1 MENRKDLTSILPFL
15 PLCLR
20 SSSLFWPTPVVE
32 ALKAL
37 SQGPHYSNVNSG
49 QVLFL
54 AISDI
59 RNSLPLPD
67 SSISSSAS
75 DGFALFFDDLIPR
88 NEAAKWFEEVVP
100 KLADLLLRLPSLLET
115 HYEKADGGIVKGVN
129 TGLRLLESQ
138 QPGIV
143 FLSQELVG
151 ALLACSFF
159 CLFPTSDRGAKHLP
173 MINFDHLFA
182 YLYDHYDEKLENKLK
197 CILHYFERIGSLM
210 PPGYVSFERKVLA
223 LEHGTFSF
231 PYPKENFWNQSSI
244 SLCPFK
250 ISNSGFIEDQSSEAI
265 EVDFANKY
273 LGGGALSRG
282 CIQEEIRFM
291 INPELIAGMLFLPC
305 MADNEAIEIVGTE
318 RFSNYTGYAS
328 SFRFNGDHVDK
339 KEIDVLG
346 RLKRRII
353 AIDALSSPGKRQ
365 YRVEC
370 LLREIN
376 KALCGF
382 LDHFKCHQYQKY
394 FQDAS
399 FIGSR
404 HDPNVKGSSGYS
416 EVYHLSLGN
425 PSASSQTIEETLA
438 NQLLRN
444 QEAHYCS
451 PLDYQQDIGVVTGN
465 WGCGAFD
472 GDPQVKAMLQWL
484 AASQALRPFILYY
497 TFDLEA
503 LQMLGQVAQWISSQ
517 GWTVGELWNMLVEY
531 SIQRL
536 RGETGAGFFCWL
548 LPSLKSHDTVLL
560 NNSHNV

>member
-1 MENRKDLTSILPFL
+1 MENREDLTSILPFL

-20 SSSLFWPTPVVE
+20 SSSLCWPLPVIE

-54 AISDI
+54 AISDL
-59 RNSLPLPD
+59 RNSLSLPD
-67 SSISSSAS
+67 SSISSSTS

-88 NEAAKWFEEVVP
+88 DESAKWFEVVVP
-100 KLADLLLRLPSLLET
+100 KLADFLLRLPSLLET

-159 CLFPTSDRGAKHLP
+159 CLYPTSDRGAKHLP
-173 MINFDHLFA
+173 MINIDHLFA

-197 CILHYFERIGSLM
+197 CILHYFERIDSSIRA
-210 PPGYVSFERKVLA
+210 GYVSYERKVLA

-231 PYPKENFWNQSSI
+231 PYPKENFWSQSNI

-291 INPELIAGMLFLPC
+291 INPELIAGMLFLTC

-328 SFRFNGDHVDK
+328 SFRFNGDHVDE
-339 KEIDVLG
+339 KEIDALG
-346 RLKRRII
+346 RRKRRII
-353 AIDALSSPGKRQ
+353 AIDAFSNPGKRQ

-382 LDHFKCHQYQKY
+382 LDHSKCHQYQKF
-394 FQDAS
+394 FQDMES
-399 FIGSR
+399 Q
-404 HDPNVKGSSGYS
+404 HDPNVKGSSRHS
-416 EVYHLSLGN
+416 EVYHSSVGN
-425 PSASSQTIEETLA
+425 CSTSSQTIERALA

-444 QEAHYCS
+444 HEAQCSS
-451 PLDYQQDIGVVTGN
+451 PLDYQQEIGVVTGN
-465 WGCGAFD
+465 WGCGAFG

-503 LQMLGQVAQWISSQ
+503 LQILGQVAQWISSQ
-517 GWTVGELWNMLVEY
+517 GWTVGDLWSMLVEY
-531 SIQRL
+531 SVQRL
-536 RGETGAGFFCWL
+536 RGQTGAGFFSWL
-548 LPSLKSHDTVLL
+548 VPSL
-560 NNSHNV
+560 NSHTA

>member
-1 MENRKDLTSILPFL
+1 MENREDVKSILPFL
-15 PLCLR
+15 PVCLR
-20 SSSLFWPTPVVE
+20 SSSLFWPPLVVE
-32 ALKAL
+32 ALKTL
-37 SQGPHYSNVNSG
+37 SEGPHYSNVNSG
-49 QVLFL
+49 HVLFL

-59 RNSLPLPD
+59 RNSLSLPD

-75 DGFALFFDDLIPR
+75 DGFSLLFDDLIPR
-88 NEAAKWFEEVVP
+88 DEAVKWFEEVVP
-100 KLADLLLRLPSLLET
+100 KMADLLLRLPSLLEA

-143 FLSQELVG
+143 FLSQELVS

-159 CLFPTSDRGAKHLP
+159 CLFPTNDRGAKHLP

-182 YLYDHYDEKLENKLK
+182 YLYDQYDEKFENKLK
-197 CILHYFERIGSLM
+197 CILHYFERIGSLI
-210 PPGYVSFERKVLA
+210 PAGYISFERKVLA
-223 LEHGTFSF
+223 LEHGTFAF
-231 PYPKENFWNQSSI
+231 PYPKENFWSQSSI

-250 ISNSGFIEDQSSEAI
+250 ISNSGLIEDQSSEAI

-291 INPELIAGMLFLPC
+291 INPELIAGILFLPC
-305 MADNEAIEIVGTE
+305 MADNEAIEIVGTK

-328 SFRFNGDHVDK
+328 SFRFNGEHVDK

-346 RLKRRII
+346 RRKSRII

-382 LDHFKCHQYQKY
+382 LDHLKCHQYQKF
-394 FQDAS
+394 FQDM
-399 FIGSR
+399 GSQ
-404 HDPNVKGSSGYS
+404 HDPNVKGSSGHS
-416 EVYHLSLGN
+416 EVYHLSQGN
-425 PSASSQTIEETLA
+425 PSASSQTIEGTLA

-444 QEAHYCS
+444 HEAHYCS
-451 PLDYQQDIGVVTGN
+451 HLDYQQEIGVVTGN
-465 WGCGAFD
+465 WGCGAFG
-472 GDPQVKAMLQWL
+472 GDPQLKAMLQWL
-484 AASQALRPFILYY
+484 AASQALRPFIMYY

-517 GWTVGELWNMLVEY
+517 GWTVGELWDMLMDY
-531 SIQRL
+531 SVQRL
-536 RGETGAGFFCWL
+536 RGETGAGFFSWL
-548 LPSLKSHDTVLL
+548 LPSLNSHDTILL

>member
-1 MENRKDLTSILPFL
+1 MENREDLTSILPFL

-20 SSSLFWPTPVVE
+20 SSSLFWPPPVVE

-49 QVLFL
+49 QVLSL

-59 RNSLPLPD
+59 RNSLSLPEF
-67 SSISSSAS
+67 SISSSAS

-88 NEAAKWFEEVVP
+88 AEAAKWFEQVVP
-100 KLADLLLRLPSLLET
+100 KLAYLLLRLPSLLES

-138 QPGIV
+138 QSGIV
-143 FLSQELVG
+143 FLTQELVG

-159 CLFPTSDRGAKHLP
+159 CLFPTSERGAKHLP
-173 MINFDHLFA
+173 TINFDHLFA

-197 CILHYFERIGSLM
+197 CIVHYFERIASSM
-210 PPGYVSFERKVLA
+210 PGGYMSFERKVLA
-223 LEHGTFSF
+223 LEHGTFCF
-231 PYPKENFWNQSSI
+231 PYPKENFWSQSNI

-250 ISNSGFIEDQSSEAI
+250 ISNSGFIEDQPNEAI

-282 CIQEEIRFM
+282 CVQEEIRFM

-318 RFSNYTGYAS
+318 RFSNYAGYAS
-328 SFRFNGDHVDK
+328 SFRFGGDHVDI

-346 RLKRRII
+346 RRKRRII

-365 YRVEC
+365 YRIEC

-382 LDHFKCHQYQKY
+382 LDHFKCHQYQKL
-394 FQDAS
+394 FQDAG
-399 FIGSR
+399 FLGR
-404 HDPNVKGSSGYS
+404 QHDLSDEESGGHS
-416 EVYHLSLGN
+416 EVYHLYLGN
-425 PSASSQTIEETLA
+425 PSTSSQTIEETLA
-438 NQLLRN
+438 SQLLKN
-444 QEAHYCS
+444 HEAHYCQPS
-451 PLDYQQDIGVVTGN
+451 DYQQEIGVVTGN
-465 WGCGAFD
+465 WGCGAFG
-472 GDPQVKAMLQWL
+472 GDSQVKAMLQWL
-484 AASQALRPFILYY
+484 AASQAFRPFILYY

-531 SIQRL
+531 SVQRL
-536 RGETGAGFFCWL
+536 RGESGAGFFSWL
-548 LPSLKSHDTVLL
+548 LPSLKSHDTILL
-560 NNSHNV
+560 DNSHNV

>member
-1 MENRKDLTSILPFL
+1 MENREDLNSILPFL

-20 SSSLFWPTPVVE
+20 SSSLFWPPPVVE
-32 ALKAL
+32 AFKAL

-54 AISDI
+54 AIFDI
-59 RNSLPLPD
+59 RNSLSLPD
-67 SSISSSAS
+67 SSISSAAS
-75 DGFALFFDDLIPR
+75 DGFALFFDDLITR
-88 NEAAKWFEEVVP
+88 DEAAKWFEQVVP
-100 KLADLLLRLPSLLET
+100 KLADLLLRLPYLLET

-159 CLFPTSDRGAKHLP
+159 CLFPTSARGAKHLP

-182 YLYDHYDEKLENKLK
+182 YLYDHFDEKLENKLK
-197 CILHYFERIGSLM
+197 CILHYFERIGSM
-210 PPGYVSFERKVLA
+210 IPVGYISFERKVIA

-231 PYPKENFWNQSSI
+231 PYPKENFWSQSSI

-250 ISNSGFIEDQSSEAI
+250 IFNSGFIEDHSSEAI

-346 RLKRRII
+346 RRKRRII
-353 AIDALSSPGKRQ
+353 SIDALSSPGKRQ
-365 YRVEC
+365 YLVEC

-376 KALCGF
+376 KAFCGF
-382 LDHFKCHQYQKY
+382 LDHFKCHQYQKF

-399 FIGSR
+399 FMGSQ
-404 HDPNVKGSSGYS
+404 HDPNVVGSSRHS

-425 PSASSQTIEETLA
+425 PSTSSQTIEETLA
-438 NQLLRN
+438 SQLLRN
-444 QEAHYCS
+444 HEARYCS
-451 PLDYQQDIGVVTGN
+451 PLGYQQEIGVVTGN
-465 WGCGAFD
+465 WGCGAFG
-472 GDPQVKAMLQWL
+472 GDPQVKAVLQWL
-484 AASQALRPFILYY
+484 AASQALRPFVLYY

-503 LQMLGQVAQWISSQ
+503 LQMLGQVVQWISSQ

-531 SIQRL
+531 SVQRL
-536 RGETGAGFFCWL
+536 RGETGAGFFSWL
-548 LPSLKSHDTVLL
+548 LPSLKSHDIILL
-560 NNSHNV
+560 NISHNV